1 MPQLNP
7 EFFATQIFWL
17 VATFVTLYVL
27 LSTIA
32 LPRIGAVLDERQR
45 RIDENLSKAA
55 ALKAEADAA
64 IKAYEKALAEARA
77 QAAALIKETSERLN
91 KEAEERNRNLAHR
104 LAEQIK
110 AGEAR
115 ITEAKT
121 QALAGVREIALE
133 IAGDTVSRL
142 IGLPSDAAEL
152 EAAVGDALKGN
163 AR

>member
-17 VATFVTLYVL
+17 VVTFVTLYIL

-32 LPRIGAVLDERQR
+32 LPRIGAVLDDRQR
-45 RIDENLSKAA
+45 RIDENLAKAA
-55 ALKAEADAA
+55 SLKAEADTA

-77 QAAALIKETSERLN
+77 QAAALLKQTSEQLS
-91 KEAEERNRNLAHR
+91 KEADERNRQLGQR

-115 ITEAKT
+115 INEAKV
-121 QALAGVREIALE
+121 QALAGVREIALDV
-133 IAGDTVSRL
+133 ASSAVSQL
-142 IGLPSDAAEL
+142 IGLNAQAAEL
-152 EAAVGDALKGN
+152 ESAVADALKGN
-163 AR
+163 AL